1 MRWFESGNGTG
12 RRVAP
17 SFFAIAIVSLLVTER
32 PASAVEPVRSLLEM
46 RHERVVIQTWDLSC
60 GAAALTTILNY
71 QFGDMVTEREVAI
84 GLIGQERYLRD
95 PDLVRLQS
103 GFSLLDLK
111 RYVESRGYV
120 GVGLGGLSL
129 ADLVDTAPMLVP
141 ISRHGYDHFVVF
153 RGVMGNRVLLADPA
167 FGTVTMPV
175 RRFERVWLDL
185 ETLGRVGFYVARA
198 NGVAPPADL
207 APRPGE
213 FLTLR

>member
-1 MRWFESGNGTG
+1 MIWFDLTT
-12 RRVAP
+12 RKRAWPAILAVATAG
-17 SFFAIAIVSLLVTER
+17 FLVTGS
-32 PASAVEPVRSLLEM
+32 PAAAAEPVRSLLEM
-46 RHERVVIQTWDLSC
+46 RHERVVIQSWDLSC

-84 GLIGQERYLRD
+84 GLIGQERYLRN

-111 RYVESRGYV
+111 RYVQSRGYV

-129 ADLVDTAPMLVP
+129 EDLVDNAPMLVP

-175 RRFERVWLDL
+175 RRFERAWLDL
-185 ETLGRVGFYVARA
+185 ETLGRVGFFVARA
-198 NGVAPPADL
+198 DGLAPPAGL
-207 APRPGE
+207 APRAEE